1 MTNQSPKS
9 AYELAMEKLEAQDQ
23 VTGEASAELSP
34 EQIEAIANARQDYEA
49 KLAEC
54 KILHQSQMVSTF
66 DPAAR
71 RTRSKLALIPSCS
84 VTRHAGDSVSR
95 SVRRTSLAL
104 SPSAC

>member
-71 RTRSKLALIPSCS
+71 EELGSHDVGLRRSASYQVSKSGIWGLPPLSASTR
-84 VTRHAGDSVSR
+84 
-95 SVRRTSLAL
+95 
-104 SPSAC
+104 

>member
-34 EQIEAIANARQDYEA
+34 EQIKAIANARQDYEA

-66 DPAAR
+66 DPASREELEAR
-71 RTRSKLALIPSCS
+71 YRRDLPQTFHRRQAAVSADFCH
-84 VTRHAGDSVSR
+84 RHVGR
-95 SVRRTSLAL
+95 
-104 SPSAC
+104 

>member
-34 EQIEAIANARQDYEA
+34 EQIQAISNARQDYEA

-71 RTRSKLALIPSCS
+71 EEMEARS
-84 VTRHAGDSVSR
+84 RR
-95 SVRRTSLAL
+95 SL
-104 SPSAC
+104 SHFEADRDKKIDKIRQGNGAS